1 VIIFIFLNYFIKPK
15 MYMTIVYESNLSKE
29 FLRIILDYIKE
40 GLRLLLNNSHTGT
53 LKLLPKWHRDI
64 LKFIFPSEMK
74 KIEDATR
81 RVVQEV
87 DEEIFKYKEYMV
99 NALLKMLEEI
109 QKRREEEGSAVSQA
123 YSESAV
129 QPFYRAL
136 EAMMRM
142 HVEIADVFSSR
153 SFMAAFL
160 TLSLLDRKL
169 QRLWEDKISVKIN
182 REGGIPIIHSTWSR
196 LAEKEICLICKP
208 KCAELDIEETCKAL
222 ERVGRNISTKEDLL
236 NKIHDGMVDYE
247 RGGRSKLSKITYN
260 ELNPV
265 EQNKGVKE
273 LLCEYIIEHLC
284 ALREQKQP
292 NELLIEDIKTYIN
305 KVFVNRSFLEYEVY
319 SALVRQ
325 GIAAIPQLHFSIRDA
340 QLETSPYEA
349 EVDVVATTNAKLCLL
364 EVTTLGDEKNIEEK
378 IKKYEWLK
386 NFIEADKV
394 IFVISQAMK
403 SVKDVFSSHQP
414 EFSCMEFN
422 ELYSGIHKLLTN

>member
-1 VIIFIFLNYFIKPK
+1 
-15 MYMTIVYESNLSKE
+15 MEE
-29 FLRIILDYIKE
+29 E
-40 GLRLLLNNSHTGT
+40 T
-53 LKLLPKWHRDI
+53 LK
-64 LKFIFPSEMK
+64 
-74 KIEDATR
+74 
-81 RVVQEV
+81 
-87 DEEIFKYKEYMV
+87 YKSYMV
-99 NALLKMLEEI
+99 NALLKMLGEI
-109 QKRREEEGSAVSQA
+109 QKRREEEESAVSQA

-169 QRLWEDKISVKIN
+169 QRSGLGEDKISVKIN
-182 REGGIPIIHSTWSR
+182 REGGTPIIHSTWSR

-208 KCAELDIEETCKAL
+208 KCAELDIEKTCKAL
-222 ERVGRNISTKEDLL
+222 ERVGRNISKKDLL
-236 NKIHDGMVDYE
+236 NEIHDGMVDYE
-247 RGGRSKLSKITYN
+247 RGGRSKLSKIIYN
-260 ELNPV
+260 ELNHF

-378 IKKYEWLK
+378 INKYEELK

-394 IFVISQAMK
+394 IFVISQAMHE
-403 SVKDVFSSHQP
+403 SVKDVFSSHP

-422 ELYSGIHKLLTN
+422 ELYSGIHKRLTN